1 MVEQLKRHWFYWKK
15 HIPDVFFYSH
25 KYAEDLL
32 SVWSFSEAEAI
43 ELAEAI
49 LWAYYP
55 MHFHSKPMWDL
66 PDPKTISEQLILML
80 RCCHI
85 LAYLRMQV
93 PNRLDIRIDEGNSV
107 PPSVIRLRTRVNRQS
122 SLLSVPNSTTKAVD
136 GLLQRSDLM
145 PWLRVS
151 LWTIFWVIN
160 KPNQA
165 NVSAFLESVRSIQL
179 LALFKNS
186 WFSSFLRENWPLL
199 AIALEPQQIKGQ
211 DAVNTLLPFL
221 NGDTQVSIANQLVEI
236 IQETFKQSDK
246 RQKQRLFI
254 ALQVSI
260 GLDELLP
267 QLVCLAE
274 PMGIT
279 VDELV
284 GAYIT
289 VYRGYS
295 YTGFHKAEYSID
307 QLQKLLITA
316 EEAVKHGDKPGRSMG
331 PLFEGSWSSAPA
343 VVRQA
348 RQLLELILDNY
359 SEPSEFPVASLSV
372 ALFLKLLA
380 YDTQIQEIAPRFFAI
395 LSHNDFFEIRTSLLF
410 LVVIGDFSL
419 KWLSVLQSFLNH
431 EKKAVRV
438 GGALLLKAIIDSTNQ
453 YPEVRK
459 NEFQELKNIRIDS
472 NLGMSFINDDDRR
485 CRMIGIALL
494 SLSDYPVEDIKY
506 RNLIWD
512 NLKRP
517 KTDEE
522 QEAWNQLLQEISMA
536 EEKYPMWRKLL
547 EGILGK
553 PSFYSNLVLS
563 AAMQRYQEITNTA
576 NLIIPEIE

>member
-1 MVEQLKRHWFYWKK
+1 
-15 HIPDVFFYSH
+15 
-25 KYAEDLL
+25 
-32 SVWSFSEAEAI
+32 
-43 ELAEAI
+43 
-49 LWAYYP
+49 
-55 MHFHSKPMWDL
+55 
-66 PDPKTISEQLILML
+66 
-80 RCCHI
+80 
-85 LAYLRMQV
+85 
-93 PNRLDIRIDEGNSV
+93 
-107 PPSVIRLRTRVNRQS
+107 
-122 SLLSVPNSTTKAVD
+122 
-136 GLLQRSDLM
+136 
-145 PWLRVS
+145 
-151 LWTIFWVIN
+151 
-160 KPNQA
+160 
-165 NVSAFLESVRSIQL
+165 
-179 LALFKNS
+179 
-186 WFSSFLRENWPLL
+186 
-199 AIALEPQQIKGQ
+199 
-211 DAVNTLLPFL
+211 
-221 NGDTQVSIANQLVEI
+221 
-236 IQETFKQSDK
+236 
-246 RQKQRLFI
+246 
-254 ALQVSI
+254 
-260 GLDELLP
+260 
-267 QLVCLAE
+267 
-274 PMGIT
+274 MGIT

-431 EKKAVRV
+431 EEKAVRV